1 MAARLTDKQKKKIIA
16 DDVECGSYNET
27 ARMNGVSRNTV
38 KNIIMEDKE
47 NATKCQQKKE
57 QNTQDMLAYMDSRK
71 AKAQEIIDKCL
82 ESLPGKL
89 KGANATQTA
98 TVLGIISD
106 KFLGKC
112 PGNASVTIINDI
124 PKVLANMN
132 AMADIVKHPVPNRD
146 ISDYE

>member
-1 MAARLTDKQKKKIIA
+1 MAARLTDAQKKKIIA
-16 DDVECGSYNET
+16 DYVEYGSYNKT

-112 PGNASVTIINDI
+112 PGNAPATIINDI
-124 PKVLANMN
+124 PKN
-132 AMADIVKHPVPNRD
+132 AGK
-146 ISDYE
+146 YECFGRYR

>member
-1 MAARLTDKQKKKIIA
+1 MPT
-16 DDVECGSYNET
+16 
-27 ARMNGVSRNTV
+27 
-38 KNIIMEDKE
+38 
-47 NATKCQQKKE
+47 KKE

-112 PGNASVTIINDI
+112 PGNASATIINDI
-124 PKVLANMN
+124 PKMLANMN
-132 AMADIVKHPVPNRD
+132 ALADIVKHPVPNRD

>member
-1 MAARLTDKQKKKIIA
+1 MAARMTDAQRKKIAA
-16 DDVECGSYNET
+16 DYVECGSYNET
-27 ARMNGVSRNTV
+27 AKMNGVSRNTV
-38 KNIIMEDKE
+38 KNIVMADKE

-71 AKAQEIIDKCL
+71 AKAQEIIDRCL
-82 ESLPGKL
+82 ESLPDKL

-106 KFLGKC
+106 KFIGRC
-112 PGNASVTIINDI
+112 PGNASVTIVNDI
-124 PKVLANMN
+124 PKLLENME
-132 AMADIVKHPVPNRD
+132 AMADIVKHPVPNRN